1 MVVNELASGR
11 FNNSA
16 AVGSGVVGLAFAKS
30 YTLSHCEI
38 LRSKAEYE

>member
-1 MVVNELASGR
+1 VVVNELASRR

-30 YTLSHCEI
+30 YTLGHCEI
-38 LRSKAEYE
+38 IE